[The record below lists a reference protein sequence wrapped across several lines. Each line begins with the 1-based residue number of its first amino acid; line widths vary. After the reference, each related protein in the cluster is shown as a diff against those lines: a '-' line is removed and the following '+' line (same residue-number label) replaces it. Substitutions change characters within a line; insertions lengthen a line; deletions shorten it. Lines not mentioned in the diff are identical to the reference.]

1 MRKFVIITRVETVEK
16 VLHLTRI
23 KIKIRTQITFFLHN
37 NNNRIISLNNNN
49 NYREKKWL
57 QIKKII
63 EIIITVL
70 QIKEG
75 ILKKQV
81 NLLIL

>member
-57 QIKKII
+57 
-63 EIIITVL
+63 
-70 QIKEG
+70 
-75 ILKKQV
+75 
-81 NLLIL
+81 